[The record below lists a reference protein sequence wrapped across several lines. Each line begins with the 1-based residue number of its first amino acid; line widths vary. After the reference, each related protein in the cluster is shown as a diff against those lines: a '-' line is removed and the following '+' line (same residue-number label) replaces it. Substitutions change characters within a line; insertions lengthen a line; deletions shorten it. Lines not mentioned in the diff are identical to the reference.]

1 MDTNTNEKRFLRI
14 PYDWTRR
21 PTLGRFKQR
30 LWNPDDHRI
39 FTPRVYGWGWTINF
53 YEVGRRLGLKH

>member
-1 MDTNTNEKRFLRI
+1 MDTKTSEKRFLGI
-14 PYDWTRR
+14 PYDWRR
-21 PTLGRFKQR
+21 PTLERFKKR

-53 YEVGRRLGLKH
+53 YEVGRRLGLKG